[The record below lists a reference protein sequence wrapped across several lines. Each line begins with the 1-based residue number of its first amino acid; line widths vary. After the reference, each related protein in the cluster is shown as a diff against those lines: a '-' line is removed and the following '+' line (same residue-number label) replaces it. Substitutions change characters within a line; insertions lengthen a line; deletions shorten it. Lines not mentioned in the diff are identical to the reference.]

1 MRLVFLLLFAALF
14 AYAVSVWELSPLVI
28 AVYGAASIICFVVYA
43 LDKAAA
49 KAHRWRTSENT
60 LLLLALACGWPGGM
74 LAQVLLRHKTNK
86 ASFAGQFWLVA
97 LFNVGLF
104 ALLTSP
110 YSLASLR

>member
-1 MRLVFLLLFAALF
+1 MRFVFLLLFAALF
-14 AYAVSVWELSPLVI
+14 AYAAIAWELSPLVMAI
-28 AVYGAASIICFVVYA
+28 YVLASVICFIVYA

-86 ASFAGQFWLVA
+86 ASFATQFWLVS
-97 LFNVGLF
+97 LFNAGVF
-104 ALLTSP
+104 AYLSSP
-110 YSLASLR
+110 FSMAPWH